1 MRSIIRFTFL
11 ITLLLTAQTQAE
23 TAVWPPQHMQHLP
36 SDYLERL
43 KACMN
48 AGTER
53 LNRMKASDSKSSDS
67 IGWVRYGQP
76 SLLLGNRVDE
86 INAFFESN
94 KFEWTAN
101 PKFGFSLFTV
111 SYMRLYSL
119 VNPRTGPFRGLLSSK
134 AIENFERGMWK
145 VAKTNSRLTEAKR
158 DVWEMEGSE
167 NHHLASKTCD
177 FLAAQHLRSIPAY
190 ANQAYDD
197 GSTPAK
203 QYEVRLAYW
212 LKWIDERAKFGQFIE
227 AGSPS
232 YQGDSMNALFNLRD
246 FAEDEVLRRKVDMY
260 LDLAFAVMAE
270 ETLLNTRGGPKSR
283 VKVGHEYD
291 GGFAAERS
299 YNTLFDAPGRT
310 FEPRGENTL
319 STSDYQPPPAI
330 VSLARDTKA
339 RGTYSFSTR
348 WPGPVA
354 EGGGRDNADPDGLL
368 WRTIDPQR
376 SVLRRGFCTLDYIL
390 GSAALNPSFTDDT
403 SSGFRWQGVVFASD
417 PLARIGFEVV
427 PANAKDWHGFNNFF
441 SLQDRNVLITQK
453 WSPVPPNPATASPAH
468 LRLYFSPTLDEVDE
482 DSGWIFV
489 KDGAA
494 FAAVKVVDG
503 VYDWTPKWQHADTIT
518 KDNKAF
524 ITLKAE
530 TAPVILVVNQA
541 SDYGGSFDAF
551 KAAIKAE
558 PIGNHNGTVK
568 FATLTFHGLT
578 KPGEI
583 DGKPVNLTPSRGYD
597 SAFVRSE
604 WGSGLIHIRK
614 GDETVVLDFRDPKN
628 PKKTIGAPASDSF
641 PPGVGTKAPIVL
653 GQTTR

>member
-1 MRSIIRFTFL
+1 MLRHHI
-11 ITLLLTAQTQAE
+11 LLASLSLAFAHAE
-23 TAVWPPQHMQHLP
+23 TTAWPPEHMRNLP

-43 KACMN
+43 HACMN
-48 AGTER
+48 AGTDR
-53 LNRMKASDSKSSDS
+53 LARLKVSDSKSSDS

-76 SLLLGNRVDE
+76 SLLLGRRADE
-86 INAFFESN
+86 INAFFESD
-94 KFEWTAN
+94 KFEWNSN

-111 SYMRLYSL
+111 SFMRLYAL
-119 VNPRTGPFRGLLSSK
+119 INPRTGAFKGLLSQK
-134 AIENFERGMWK
+134 AVENFERGMWK
-145 VAKTNSRLTEAKR
+145 VAKANSKLSEAKR

-177 FLAAQHLRSIPAY
+177 FLAAQFLRTIPAY
-190 ANQAYDD
+190 ANKTYDD
-197 GSTPAK
+197 GSTPAQ
-203 QYEVRLAYW
+203 QYEVRHTYW
-212 LKWIDERAKFGQFIE
+212 MRWLDERAKFGQFIE

-246 FAEDEVLRRKVDMY
+246 FAEDEVLRRKASMY

-330 VSLARDTKA
+330 VSLARDTKT

-376 SVLRRGFCTLDYIL
+376 SVLRRGFCTPDYIL
-390 GSAALNPSFTDDT
+390 GSAALNPAFTDDT

-417 PLARIGFEVV
+417 PLARIGFEVE
-427 PANAKDWHGFNNFF
+427 PAQKKDWHGFNNFF

-453 WSPVPPNPATASPAH
+453 WSPVPPNPTTANPAH
-468 LRLYFSPTLDEVDE
+468 LRLYFSPTLDDAQE
-482 DSGWIFV
+482 DDGWIFV
-489 KDGAA
+489 KDGSA
-494 FAAVKVVDG
+494 FAAVKVVYG
-503 VYDWTPKWQHADTIT
+503 GYDWTPKWKHADAIT

-524 ITLKAE
+524 ITLKE
-530 TAPVILVVNQA
+530 ENAPVILVVNQA
-541 SDYGGSFDAF
+541 SDYGGSFDDF
-551 KAAIKAE
+551 KTAIKAQ
-558 PIGNHNGTVK
+558 PIDNSDGTVK
-568 FATLTFHGLT
+568 FATLTFRGLT

-597 SAFVRSE
+597 SAFIRSE

-614 GDETVVLDFRDPKN
+614 GDETVTLDFRDPQN
-628 PKKTIGAPASDSF
+628 PKKTIGSPITEAF
-641 PPGVGTKAPIVL
+641 PPGTGTERPIVF
-653 GQTTR
+653 GKH